1 MERTDCLKI
10 EVPHFVCFS
19 LPAFTSAPLAKRQ
32 PRNLESNNTDRYN
45 QYLHSKPINLP
56 QIANMLA
63 LALKADLEGYL
74 STVSEATEQPH

>member
-1 MERTDCLKI
+1 M
-10 EVPHFVCFS
+10 CFS
-19 LPAFTSAPLAKRQ
+19 LPALAKR
-32 PRNLESNNTDRYN
+32 PRDNLESNNTDRYN

-56 QIANMLA
+56 QIANMIA